1 MRESGGLDSLHEN
14 QKATMKDFSSLLE
27 SYQQAVFQKDLE
39 AFASIFDEKV
49 RVFDTWQRWTYD
61 GLTAWREMAAGWF
74 SSLGTDRDVVT
85 FEDVRIEETEELA
98 IATALVRFTA
108 ISAQNEALRYLE
120 NRLTWVAQKKA
131 GVWKIIHQHTS
142 GPVDFESMKVIL
154 RR

>member
-1 MRESGGLDSLHEN
+1 
-14 QKATMKDFSSLLE
+14 MKDFSSLLE

-61 GLTAWREMAAGWF
+61 GLTAWR
-74 SSLGTDRDVVT
+74 
-85 FEDVRIEETEELA
+85 
-98 IATALVRFTA
+98 
-108 ISAQNEALRYLE
+108 NEALRYLE
-120 NRLTWVAQKKA
+120 NRLTWVAKKKA

-142 GPVDFESMKVIL
+142 GPVDFESMKLIL